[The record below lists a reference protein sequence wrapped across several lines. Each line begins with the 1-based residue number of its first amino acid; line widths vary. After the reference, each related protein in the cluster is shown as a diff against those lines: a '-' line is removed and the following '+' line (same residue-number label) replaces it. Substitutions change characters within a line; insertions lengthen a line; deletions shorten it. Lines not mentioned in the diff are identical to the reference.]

1 MSWITQ
7 RKTKVL
13 KYISIPVPSE
23 LGPFSRLGTVQ
34 FIGTER
40 PWLRK
45 FSYLYG
51 NRVRPVAPFGS
62 ISGKPFSD
70 PALITDEAGDSQL
83 SYFSNNFLNSSCEN
97 ILTVNHLCFFNN
109 HLCFFNNYLRIWKS
123 SGAEANYRIVQSLY
137 DGSWRKMWIQ
147 RPRIRNDGTYCRNT
161 YIRTGV
167 AEWEV
172 TNPVHVV

>member
-40 PWLRK
+40 PWLN
-45 FSYLYG
+45 LYG

-62 ISGKPFSD
+62 ISSKPFSD
-70 PALITDEAGDSQL
+70 PALIHQCLPDELLLAKLGKLHIPYAMGRAACVCRKWRYTICNPNLWRDA
-83 SYFSNNFLNSSCEN
+83 C
-97 ILTVNHLCFFNN
+97 
-109 HLCFFNNYLRIWKS
+109 LRIWQS

-147 RPRIRNDGTYCRNT
+147 RPRIRNDGLY
-161 YIRTGV
+161 V
-167 AEWEV
+167 S
-172 TNPVHVV
+172 